1 MVFVAVMTEKA
12 RIVFLTSKA
21 LKSDDIS
28 LTMIMLA
35 ASLLIKN
42 ISVNLNHVISSL
54 KTSIH
59 KNGF

>member
-21 LKSDDIS
+21 LKSYDIF
-28 LTMIMLA
+28 LTVIMLA

>member
-42 ISVNLNHVISSL
+42 ISVNLNHAISSL
-54 KTSIH
+54 KISIH
-59 KNGF
+59 KDGF

>member
-12 RIVFLTSKA
+12 WIVFLTSKA
-21 LKSDDIS
+21 LKSYDIS
-28 LTMIMLA
+28 LTVIMLA

-42 ISVNLNHVISSL
+42 ITVNLNHAISSL

-59 KNGF
+59 KDGF

>member
-1 MVFVAVMTEKA
+1 MIFVEVMTEKA

-28 LTMIMLA
+28 LTVIMLA

-42 ISVNLNHVISSL
+42 ISVNLNHATSSL
-54 KTSIH
+54 KISIH
-59 KNGF
+59 KDGF

>member
-21 LKSDDIS
+21 LKSYDIS
-28 LTMIMLA
+28 LAVIMLA

-42 ISVNLNHVISSL
+42 ISVNLNHAISSL
-54 KTSIH
+54 KISIH
-59 KNGF
+59 KDGF

>member
-28 LTMIMLA
+28 LAMIMLA

-42 ISVNLNHVISSL
+42 ISVNLNHAISSL
-54 KTSIH
+54 ITSIH
-59 KNGF
+59 KDGF

>member
-21 LKSDDIS
+21 LKGYDVS
-28 LTMIMLA
+28 LTVIMLA

-42 ISVNLNHVISSL
+42 ISVNLNHAISSL
-54 KTSIH
+54 KTCIH
-59 KNGF
+59 KDDF

>member
-1 MVFVAVMTEKA
+1 MIFVAVMTEKA
-12 RIVFLTSKA
+12 RIVLLTSKA
-21 LKSDDIS
+21 LKGYDIS
-28 LTMIMLA
+28 FTVIMLA

>member
-1 MVFVAVMTEKA
+1 MIFVEVMTEKA

-28 LTMIMLA
+28 LTVIMLA

-42 ISVNLNHVISSL
+42 ISVNLNHAISSL
-54 KTSIH
+54 ITSIH
-59 KNGF
+59 KDGF

>member
-42 ISVNLNHVISSL
+42 ISVNLNHATSSL
-54 KTSIH
+54 ITSIH
-59 KNGF
+59 KDGF

>member
-21 LKSDDIS
+21 LKSYDIS
-28 LTMIMLA
+28 LTVIMLA

>member
-1 MVFVAVMTEKA
+1 MVFVAVMAEKA

-21 LKSDDIS
+21 LKGYDVS
-28 LTMIMLA
+28 LTVIMLA

-42 ISVNLNHVISSL
+42 ISVNLNHAISSL

-59 KNGF
+59 KIGF

>member
-1 MVFVAVMTEKA
+1 MIFAAVMTEKA

-21 LKSDDIS
+21 LKGYDIS
-28 LTMIMLA
+28 LTVIMLA

-42 ISVNLNHVISSL
+42 ISVNLNHAIFSL

-59 KNGF
+59 KNVF

>member
-1 MVFVAVMTEKA
+1 MVFAAVMTEKA

-21 LKSDDIS
+21 LKSYDIS
-28 LTMIMLA
+28 LTVIMLA

-42 ISVNLNHVISSL
+42 ISVNLNHAISSL

-59 KNGF
+59 KNCF

>member
-21 LKSDDIS
+21 LKGYDIY
-28 LTMIMLA
+28 LTVIMLA

-42 ISVNLNHVISSL
+42 ISVNLNHAISSL